1 MTSIKRSLRFTQLKK
16 KFISLTVAGICS
28 LSPFVFAQGIPHQF
42 KEGGIIS
49 AEQMNENFQVAAS
62 KLRKGTVDCSNGET
76 ISDKLKEFNY
86 LVIKGTCTE
95 NLNIDWLNRENIPE
109 SWDWDSATG
118 ISQFV
123 LLTGDPSDGADGIT
137 AGNSDERSIYAQGRI
152 SVSLQDLTITGGRGI
167 HGAWGAGI
175 GLERVNVKNSSEEGL
190 LISRGLGYVGASNF
204 DGNQR
209 GIIAENNASLL
220 VRSSEILNSNQ
231 VGVGVWNGA
240 NAILGSTPNRDEAG
254 VRDFSKSMGNTISGA
269 DTGVVVADSSFLKMM
284 GNTIKCYR
292 STGVFASEA
301 STLDL
306 GIDWDQAALD
316 DDGSDPLSYL
326 NSKYSTNKLYYGN
339 LIDGAECNSES
350 RRNWHHGVQVRE
362 GSSMRIS
369 RTVIENNNQH
379 GIYAEG
385 NSSITL
391 GGGNEI
397 KNNGRHGFSLNE
409 TTLNQWS
416 YQQELEPTF
425 ISGNGEDAFDLSSSI
440 VHLNGGKVYDE
451 FTGELIRASENRRFM
466 ISDHRVGINARNSRI
481 TLDYVDIR
489 NNRELGIRLSD
500 GSILNVWRGGA
511 NITGNGLNPDG
522 WDGYAPGLEISRNSS
537 ASVDR
542 VEISENGRGVQV
554 DRNSSFNG
562 GWKDENDTSLPE
574 HMIVIANNHRSA
586 LGIGNN
592 SNFDLR
598 NVKLS
603 ENALTVTPNENGSIY
618 PEDTITIHSNSVGY
632 IRNAHFSGN
641 GSNVINV
648 RHNSHIRV
656 QDSDITGNN
665 LIKHINDNGDIY
677 YWNLINIEDSA
688 GADFRNTSIT
698 NNHGRVIR
706 VQNRSKLFVRD
717 STQITG
723 NGSLNNDTDSYRGI
737 EIRNNSEINFENS
750 KLDHNAEWT
759 AIDIRN
765 SSQGYFNN
773 AEIKNS
779 QGGGININDK
789 SNVGFENS
797 QITSTG
803 GNGHGIS
810 LDGYSAV
817 HLQDSTI
824 SATYEFDQQNNDG
837 TTFTNGS
844 NGIGA
849 SDHSRVNIRS
859 DDVSNG
865 LTTITGAA
873 FPLKVRQNSEL
884 DIRSTIQLKSNLN
897 WNVIQIEQ
905 GSSIYIGDEMAT
917 QSIGEIQL
925 DYEAKAHFSEKW
937 KISEI
942 NCTNHNDIN
951 GNPIYRSAVIYRN
964 GADVTNISGDCI
976 LAN

>member
-1 MTSIKRSLRFTQLKK
+1 MKTKLCGFFSRILLTS
-16 KFISLTVAGICS
+16 TVMVGMCQTAS
-28 LSPFVFAQGIPHQF
+28 AQRIPHEFQ
-42 KEGGIIS
+42 EGGVIS

-109 SWDWDSATG
+109 SSDWDSATG

-137 AGNSDERSIYAQGRI
+137 AKNTDERVIYAHGRI
-152 SVSLQDLTITGGRGI
+152 SVILQDLTITGGRGI

-190 LISRGLGYVGASNF
+190 LISRSLGYVGESNF
-204 DGNQR
+204 DGNKR
-209 GIIAENNASLL
+209 GIIAENNATLL

-254 VRDFSKSMGNTISGA
+254 VRDFSKSLGNTISGA

-326 NSKYSTNKLYYGN
+326 NSQYSTNKLYYGN
-339 LIDGAECNSES
+339 LIDGAECNGEA

-397 KNNGRHGFSLNE
+397 KDNGRHGFSLNE

-451 FTGELIRASENRRFM
+451 FTGELIRASENRRFV

-489 NNRELGIRLSD
+489 NNREPGIRLSD

-511 NITGNGLNPDG
+511 NITGNGLNTDG
-522 WDGYAPGLEISRNSS
+522 WGGYAPGLQIDRNST
-537 ASVDR
+537 ASIDR
-542 VEISENGRGVQV
+542 LEVSGNGRGISVERGSV
-554 DRNSSFNG
+554 IDG
-562 GWKDENDTSLPE
+562 GWKDENDTSLPDY
-574 HMIVIANNHRSA
+574 MIVIANNHRSA
-586 LGIGNN
+586 LGVGAN
-592 SNFDLR
+592 SNFNLR
-598 NVKLS
+598 NVKII
-603 ENALTVTPNENGSIY
+603 ENALSVTPNENGSIY
-618 PEDTITIHSNSVGY
+618 PEDTITIHTNSVGY
-632 IRNAHFSGN
+632 IRDSFLSGN

-648 RHNSHIRV
+648 RHNSQISVR
-656 QDSDITGNN
+656 DSNITGNN
-665 LIKHINDNGDIY
+665 LIKHINDNGDVY
-677 YWNLINIEDSA
+677 YWNLINIEDSSD
-688 GADFRNTSIT
+688 ADFRNTSIT
-698 NNHGRVIR
+698 NNHGRVFR

-717 STQITG
+717 STQISG
-723 NGSLNNDTDSYRGI
+723 NGSINNDTDSYRGI

-750 KLDHNAEWT
+750 TLDHNAEWA
-759 AIDIRN
+759 AIDIRI
-765 SSQGYFNN
+765 SSEGYFNN
-773 AEIKNS
+773 SAIKNT
-779 QGGGININDK
+779 QGGGLSLNDK
-789 SNVGFENS
+789 VNVSFEQS
-797 QITSTG
+797 TITAT

-810 LDGYSAV
+810 LDSYSSV
-817 HLQDSTI
+817 RLEDSTI

-844 NGIGA
+844 NGIEA
-849 SDHSRVNIRS
+849 ANHSRISIRY
-859 DDVSNG
+859 DDVSSS
-865 LTTITGAA
+865 LTNITGAA
-873 FPLKVRQNSEL
+873 FPLKVRDSSQLEIYSPINLTSTLGWNEIQVEQASKL
-884 DIRSTIQLKSNLN
+884 DL
-897 WNVIQIEQ
+897 
-905 GSSIYIGDEMAT
+905 GGDENMAAQDVSYT
-917 QSIGEIQL
+917 IELQQET
-925 DYEAKAHFSEKW
+925 KANLSDKW
-937 KISEI
+937 KFGQI
-942 NCTNHNDIN
+942 NCSNHNDIN
-951 GNPIYRSAVIYRN
+951 NNPIYRSAVIYRN
-964 GADVTNISGDCI
+964 GSPTAAENIDGDCI
-976 LAN
+976 IAN